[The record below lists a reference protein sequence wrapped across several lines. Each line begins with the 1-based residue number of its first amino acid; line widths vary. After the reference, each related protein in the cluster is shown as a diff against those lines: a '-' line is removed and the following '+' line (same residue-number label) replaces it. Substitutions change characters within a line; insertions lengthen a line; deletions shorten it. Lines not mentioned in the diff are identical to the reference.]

1 MFNQNSFSIDSA
13 NNNSFNGAGTFGGI
27 QNKKSLS
34 IYPFY
39 KIIDQSD
46 SYGNDEEYDFGF
58 NLANY
63 NFKDTNNPATT
74 NPIKVEKVN
83 SLKV

>member
-1 MFNQNSFSIDSA
+1 MEQAHLVAFKIKNHSVLI
-13 NNNSFNGAGTFGGI
+13 
-27 QNKKSLS
+27 L
-34 IYPFY
+34 FY